1 MRSWLIH
8 IMMVLSFLSASA
20 DDVVDFNSIYQNA
33 NEAFIAKDYQTAIEG
48 YEQLISVGKISPAVY
63 YNLGNAYFR
72 AGTMGFAILN
82 YERALKLEPE
92 HEDAAFNLKLANLRI
107 NDRVEPA
114 SEFILLSW
122 FKKLVHGRSAS
133 GWGIW
138 ALSAI
143 WLALLIGI
151 VYIFSGSLLLRR
163 LSFAFMVLLIL
174 SSVVIMG
181 FARMQY
187 QYENVTTNG
196 IITVTNT
203 YVKAAPDQSSTDL
216 FILREGTKVTL
227 MGNEDGWQKVKV
239 ADDAG
244 DKVGWVREDVLG
256 LI

>member
-1 MRSWLIH
+1 MRRWLIH
-8 IMMVLSFLSASA
+8 IVLLLACFNASA
-20 DDVVDFNSIYQNA
+20 DETVDFNAIYNSA
-33 NEAFIAKDYQTAIEG
+33 NEAYTAKDYQAAIEG
-48 YEQLISVGKISPAVY
+48 YEQMLSVGKISPAVY
-63 YNLGNAYFR
+63 YNLGNAYYR
-72 AGTMGFAILN
+72 AGSMGFAILN

-114 SEFILLSW
+114 SEFILIGW
-122 FKKLVHGRSAS
+122 FHKMLHGRSAS

-138 ALSAI
+138 ALSTI
-143 WLALLIGI
+143 WVALLFGV
-151 VYIFSGSLLLRR
+151 VYIFSGALVLRR
-163 LSFAFMVLLIL
+163 LGFGAMALLIVV
-174 SSVVIMG
+174 SVVFLV
-181 FARMQY
+181 FARVQY

-203 YVKAAPDQSSTDL
+203 YVKAAPDQTSTDL

-227 MGNEDGWQKVKV
+227 MGTENGWQKVKV

>member
-1 MRSWLIH
+1 MRRWLIY
-8 IMMVLSFLSASA
+8 IALVLTCFQASA
-20 DDVVDFNSIYQNA
+20 DETVDFNAIYNSA
-33 NEAFIAKDYQTAIEG
+33 NEAYAAKDYQAAIEG
-48 YEQLISVGKISPAVY
+48 YEQMVSVGKISPAVY

-72 AGTMGFAILN
+72 AGSMGLAILN

-107 NDRVEPA
+107 TDRVEPA
-114 SEFILLSW
+114 SEFILVGW
-122 FKKLVHGRSAS
+122 FNALLHGRSAS

-138 ALSAI
+138 ALGAI
-143 WLALLIGI
+143 WVALLFGV
-151 VYIFSGSLLLRR
+151 VYIFSGALVLRR
-163 LSFAFMVLLIL
+163 LGFGAMALLIVL
-174 SSVVIMG
+174 SVVFLV
-181 FARMQY
+181 FARVQY
-187 QYENVTTNG
+187 RYENVTTNG

-203 YVKAAPDQSSTDL
+203 YVKAAPDQTSTDL

-227 MGNEDGWQKVKV
+227 MGTENGWQKVKV

>member
-1 MRSWLIH
+1 MRRWLIY
-8 IMMVLSFLSASA
+8 IALVLACFNASA
-20 DDVVDFNSIYQNA
+20 EEIVDFNAIYSAA
-33 NEAFIAKDYQTAIEG
+33 NEAYIAKDYQAAIEG
-48 YEQLISVGKISPAVY
+48 YEQMLSVGKISPAVY

-72 AGTMGFAILN
+72 SGSMGFAILN
-82 YERALKLEPE
+82 YERTLKLEPE

-122 FKKLVHGRSAS
+122 FHRLLHGRSAS

-138 ALSAI
+138 ALCTI
-143 WLALLIGI
+143 WVALLFGV
-151 VYIFSGSLLLRR
+151 VYIFSGALVLRR
-163 LSFAFMVLLIL
+163 LGFGIMALLIVI
-174 SSVVIMG
+174 SVVFLV
-181 FARMQY
+181 FAKVQY
-187 QYENVTTNG
+187 NYENVTKNG

-203 YVKAAPDQSSTDL
+203 YVKAAPDQTSTDL

-227 MGNEDGWQKVKV
+227 MGTENGWQKVKV

>member
-1 MRSWLIH
+1 MKRWLIH
-8 IMMVLSFLSASA
+8 IAMLWVCLSAA
-20 DDVVDFNSIYQNA
+20 ANETVDFTAIYNTA
-33 NEAFIAKDYQTAIEG
+33 NDAYVAKDYQSAIEG
-48 YEQLISVGKISPAVY
+48 YEQLLSVGKVSPAVY
-63 YNLGNAYFR
+63 YNLGSAYFR
-72 AGTMGFAILN
+72 VGSMGFAILN

-92 HEDAAFNLKLANLRI
+92 HEDAAFNLKLANLQI

-114 SEFILLSW
+114 TEFILITW
-122 FKKLVHGRSAS
+122 FNKLVHGRSAS

-138 ALSAI
+138 ALAAI
-143 WLALLIGI
+143 WLALVIG
-151 VYIFSGSLLLRR
+151 VLYIFSGNLALRR
-163 LSFAFMVLLIL
+163 VAFAFMAMFIVG
-174 SSVVIMG
+174 SVVLMG
-181 FARMQY
+181 FAKIQY
-187 QYENVTTNG
+187 QYENVTTKG

-227 MGNEDGWQKVKV
+227 MGTENGWQKVKV